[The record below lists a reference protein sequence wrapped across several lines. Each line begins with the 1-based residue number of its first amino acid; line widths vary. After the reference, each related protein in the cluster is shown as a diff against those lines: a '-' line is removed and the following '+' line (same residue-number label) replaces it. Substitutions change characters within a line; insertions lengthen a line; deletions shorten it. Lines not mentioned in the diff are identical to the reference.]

1 MRFITDISAPDSANA
16 CGAPCYC
23 EKIMYAS
30 DMTFQLSPDSQ
41 SFYNLDT
48 TFIVIDVCNPEGTV
62 LEDATSYF
70 EWGTFKIG
78 NKKYLNARLKTY
90 SPAMCNNSCFR
101 VKVSITPIY
110 PPPSLNIPVYIGY
123 SELYC
128 LDSCCD
134 IPRGIIIGDQSGSSD
149 VTFIQGD
156 CTKPMVRLRGVFP
169 CYDHE
174 GNYYGL
180 PSSIISGTTA
190 FAYAPVQVFEGVV
203 NQNMR
208 EITVQASYNCKV
220 QRTESFRSWQV
231 VSNEPLPPWKMEEI
245 ENALH
250 APEILLNDTGN
261 INENARFVFFGGGT
275 AFEQPYGRWQRFRMN
290 ATLRECEKR
299 VDFGCGDVCPTGD
312 GELMYYAIPADYN
325 GGGYYN
331 DGKEYVAASDLALIG
346 YLQAQDNVLS
356 VTDVT
361 ANYSGYHL
369 VLEVEATDTMSLPVY
384 VYYDFAT
391 TAYRVY
397 ASQQEPSDIVV
408 PCQPV
413 TIGTVTTENMVCA
426 KPVIGEVV
434 SESIPDGDVVYIHPQ
449 NGWQQGYLMPP
460 YDFMA
465 RRYDNFVKI
474 SFMDAVN
481 FGYIYNPPAFP
492 HNFFANE
499 LIGTLSA
506 NAIPSQTRIV
516 ELPNGRTFT
525 IDTNGN
531 LYYSGPADYETNSY
545 SAIQVGNYPF
555 IPTPNMPEI
564 MYQL

>member
-1 MRFITDISAPDSANA
+1 MRFVTDISAPDSANA

-48 TFIVIDVCNPEGTV
+48 TVILINVCNTEGTV

-101 VKVSITPIY
+101 IKVSITPVY
-110 PPPSLNIPVYIGY
+110 PGPSLNIPVYIGY

-134 IPRGIIIGDQSGSSD
+134 IPRGIIIGEQSGSSD

-169 CYDHE
+169 CYDNE
-174 GNYYGL
+174 GNYYGV
-180 PSSIISGTTA
+180 PSAILSGNKA
-190 FAYAPVQVFEGVV
+190 FAYNPVQLFEGVV

-261 INENARFVFFGGGT
+261 INADARFVFFGGGT

-290 ATLRECEKR
+290 AALRECER
-299 VDFGCGDVCPTGD
+299 RMDFGCGEGCPTGNATM
-312 GELMYYAIPADYN
+312 MYYAIPAAYN
-325 GGGYYN
+325 GGGYYDDNRQPIAVN
-331 DGKEYVAASDLALIG
+331 DSTLTD
-346 YLQAQDNVLS
+346 YLEAQANVIS
-356 VTDVT
+356 ITDVT
-361 ANYSGYHL
+361 TDYNGYHL

-384 VYYDFAT
+384 IYYDFAAP
-391 TAYRVY
+391 AYRVY

-434 SESIPDGDVVYIHPQ
+434 SESMPDDEYVYIQFQ
-449 NGWQQGYLMPP
+449 NGWEPGVLVSPVP
-460 YDFMA
+460 
-465 RRYDNFVKI
+465 FVANKSGSYVRI
-474 SFMDAVN
+474 SFMDAIN
-481 FGYIYNPPAFP
+481 YGYPYNPPSFP
-492 HNFFANE
+492 ANFFANE
-499 LIGTLSA
+499 FIGTLTA
-506 NAIPSQTRIV
+506 NARPSQTRNIN
-516 ELPNGRTFT
+516 LTDGRSFT
-525 IDTNGN
+525 IDTDGN
-531 LYYSGPADYETNSY
+531 LYYSGAADFQNSSY
-545 SAIQVGNYPF
+545 SSVQIGKYTTIDKPDVIYAI
-555 IPTPNMPEI
+555 
-564 MYQL
+564 